1 MLADMYGQGHAA
13 SALQFGWTLARAKEV
28 AFKIRDGLPIL
39 YQLIDALKQ
48 QSELNGRITTLS
60 GRVLDQ
66 RFAFNDASGAR
77 LVDIAERYAPNHF
90 CQGTALDV
98 MHYSILELDRR
109 GLSDHAHL
117 WMHDEIVAD
126 ASIAEEL
133 TAVMS
138 TPPPFLEA
146 VAAHHG
152 MEAFLAVDLNEV
164 GQRWK
169 SV

>member
-1 MLADMYGQGHAA
+1 
-13 SALQFGWTLARAKEV
+13 V
-28 AFKIRDGLPIL
+28 AYKIRDGLPIL

-48 QSELNGRITTLS
+48 RSEENGHITTLS

-66 RFAFNDASGAR
+66 RFAFNDATGAR
-77 LVDIAERYAPNHF
+77 LVDIAERVAPNHF

-98 MHYSILELDRR
+98 MHYAILELDRR

-126 ASIAEEL
+126 ACIAEEL
-133 TAVMS
+133 TEVMA

-146 VAAHHG
+146 VAEYHR
-152 MEAFLAVDLNEV
+152 MDAFLAVDLNEV